1 MIAQL
6 LRDLLDRDGRE
17 RRGVSLCSLERCNLR
32 QQTLDQVTDGHSGRN
47 SVRVDDDVGRDSL
60 GRERH
65 VLLTV
70 RDSDCSLL
78 TVTRGKLVSN
88 LRHSSRS
95 DSNLDKLGTVGV
107 GGDEDLVD
115 NTLLRCERG
124 EKARVSLVACTAKTK
139 RQEEYALDL
148 RGVETSRL
156 VWLSSL

>member
-6 LRDLLDRDGRE
+6 LRDLFDRDSRE
-17 RRGVSLCSLERCNLR
+17 RRGVSLCSLERCNFR

-70 RDSDCSLL
+70 RNSDRSLL

-95 DSNLDKLGTVGV
+95 DSDLNELGTVGV

-115 NTLLRCERG
+115 DTLLRCERG
-124 EKARVSLVACTAKTK
+124 EKRWSQLAARTVETK
-139 RQEEYALDL
+139 RQEDALDL

>member
-1 MIAQL
+1 M
-6 LRDLLDRDGRE
+6 
-17 RRGVSLCSLERCNLR
+17 
-32 QQTLDQVTDGHSGRN
+32 
-47 SVRVDDDVGRDSL
+47 RVDDDVGRDSL

-70 RDSDCSLL
+70 RNSDRSLL

-95 DSNLDKLGTVGV
+95 DSDLDELGTVGV

-115 NTLLRCERG
+115 DTLLRCERG
-124 EKARVSLVACTAKTK
+124 EKRWSQLAARTVETK
-139 RQEEYALDL
+139 RQEDALDL